1 MITPERH
8 RPRWRGPA
16 GRYRLTAQAP
26 AEADTG
32 DVPRISERRPPARP
46 VTDYQESR
54 RGAILAVAARLGAAK
69 EIDHIGAQEI
79 AAEAGV
85 ALRTLYRYY
94 PSKHHVFA
102 AVLDEQVS
110 RFRPPPPTGD
120 AVSDIAALMVAA
132 CRNLLRHKHLAHAM
146 ITSTQI
152 VRAQVDAPDDPR
164 LRELVMACAGVE
176 DPDAEQLRRVRLVQ
190 QAAFGIMT
198 WTVGGALR
206 PEQALA
212 DVEIAC
218 RLLAAGVF

>member
-1 MITPERH
+1 M
-8 RPRWRGPA
+8 
-16 GRYRLTAQAP
+16 
-26 AEADTG
+26 
-32 DVPRISERRPPARP
+32 
-46 VTDYQESR
+46 TDDQESR
-54 RGAILAVAARLGAAK
+54 RGAILAAAARLGAAK

-110 RFRPPPPTGD
+110 RFRPPPPIGD
-120 AVSDIAALMVAA
+120 AVSDIATLMVAA